1 MPGMFHVGVGR
12 HFIVSALSCW
22 HVRCTHQYVLHLTDR
37 CLALVLACSSV
48 GAGAVGGIC
57 ACGAA
62 IGLGIVLVGTVVAL
76 VAFVLVC
83 AGVGIDP
90 FIEDAM

>member
-1 MPGMFHVGVGR
+1 MPGMFHVGVGQ
-12 HFIVSALSCW
+12 HFIMSALGCW
-22 HVRCTHQYVLHLTDR
+22 HVRCTHRHVLRLTDR
-37 CLALVLACSSV
+37 CLALVLVCSSV

-57 ACGAA
+57 ACGA
-62 IGLGIVLVGTVVAL
+62 VVAL

-90 FIEDAM
+90 FVEDAT